1 MSSGLKLRNEG
12 ARATK
17 RRRSSAVGPAVGL
30 DSLDGTPG
38 DFRWNSSQ
46 VYAIEQ
52 LFESN
57 PSISSAVTVLH
68 GQLLSGGLVLTR
80 DGKPVDLQPAFETLL
95 DNVWVPFAAR
105 VVDSF
110 LKFGLC
116 VVSYEEDDDS
126 AVQRS
131 LRRRRR
137 LTEEPPEPKG
147 KKQKPPETPAEP
159 KNLIPVVPHIDTYD
173 VAFKHAGR
181 LGYTRKY
188 FVYSSAPSAS
198 TKVDEEARVYV
209 KNHPDVNGNV
219 SSPMTVVFDDGSFV
233 SALTD
238 LALQAEV
245 SNTRPRVWTQQ
256 RAKQTGASTDANLFF
271 DTESR
276 NIQASQDGEDNAASM
291 QQLNM
296 QARMCNMINQL
307 QTTNPN
313 IQMNSFSGGQSQIK
327 HVPPE
332 VPPSLFCLPK
342 DQETAATAGQMPQA
356 RGDLE
361 SLTRLSIEKI
371 SAAFGVPSDLM
382 FQGRFSGKTTS
393 QLALL
398 NTTVSQLAKSVNLVL
413 TESYRDLYGE
423 QGDVQLTLLTA
434 PLAASEEV
442 IQLYNAGLAPLEIAM
457 PACLHAIGASKTQID
472 AAVEDAV
479 KERDEKRRQGE
490 EDRLALVEARNKPD
504 DATTEATASAAT
516 SPKRGSATDAAD
528 GKENDANPDAN
539 PDAKEDAAKKK
550 KSDDDS
556 DTE

>member
-1 MSSGLKLRNEG
+1 
-12 ARATK
+12 
-17 RRRSSAVGPAVGL
+17 
-30 DSLDGTPG
+30 
-38 DFRWNSSQ
+38 
-46 VYAIEQ
+46 
-52 LFESN
+52 
-57 PSISSAVTVLH
+57 
-68 GQLLSGGLVLTR
+68 
-80 DGKPVDLQPAFETLL
+80 
-95 DNVWVPFAAR
+95 
-105 VVDSF
+105 
-110 LKFGLC
+110 
-116 VVSYEEDDDS
+116 
-126 AVQRS
+126 
-131 LRRRRR
+131 
-137 LTEEPPEPKG
+137 
-147 KKQKPPETPAEP
+147 KQKKPETPAEP
-159 KNLIPVVPHIDTYD
+159 KNLIPIVPHLDTYD

-188 FVYSSAPSAS
+188 FVYSSAPSSS
-198 TKVDEEARVYV
+198 TKIDDEARVYV
-209 KNHPDVNGNV
+209 KNHPDANGNV

-245 SNTRPRVWTQQ
+245 TNTRPRVWTQQ

-276 NIQASQDGEDNAASM
+276 NIQASQDGEDNVASM

-296 QARMCNMINQL
+296 QAKMCSMINQL

-313 IQMNSFSGGQSQIK
+313 IQMNSFSGGQPPIK

-382 FQGRFSGKTTS
+382 FQGRFAGKTTS

-423 QGDVQLTLLTA
+423 SGDVQLTLLTA

-442 IQLYNAGLAPLEIAM
+442 ISLYNAGLAPLEVAM

-472 AAVEDAV
+472 AAVEEAV
-479 KERDEKRRQGE
+479 KEREEKKRQAE
-490 EDRLALVEARNKPD
+490 EDRAALVEARENKPD
-504 DATTEATASAAT
+504 DATTEATASAAA
-516 SPKRGSATDAAD
+516 SPKRGDAQEKDDKETD
-528 GKENDANPDAN
+528 DA
-539 PDAKEDAAKKK
+539 EKKNEK
-550 KSDDDS
+550 KSSSAGPDES
-556 DTE
+556 D